1 MHPLHDYVAKQLADK
16 LKSKKLVVWYD
27 ARSEFAPFIAEVRGG
42 ARTSSE
48 PMPVSVAG
56 IATRLAEY
64 AGSLFEL
71 RAVVEPRVSG
81 DSPESVVIYLP
92 GCERDRR
99 TSVLMELEKA
109 GECYEPQ
116 LKRLAR
122 NVLRQRYTDGV
133 IDEMLAPERVTYEDL
148 VRAASDCSPQ
158 STRYSHRVRVWQA
171 PFGSWRCSLV
181 CSK

>member
-27 ARSEFAPFIAEVRGG
+27 ARGEFVPFIAEVRGG
-42 ARTSSE
+42 ARMSSDLI
-48 PMPVSVAG
+48 PVAFAG

-99 TSVLMELEKA
+99 ASVLMVVEKA
-109 GECYEPQ
+109 GECYEAQ
-116 LKRLAR
+116 LQRLA
-122 NVLRQRYTDGV
+122 
-133 IDEMLAPERVTYEDL
+133 
-148 VRAASDCSPQ
+148 
-158 STRYSHRVRVWQA
+158 
-171 PFGSWRCSLV
+171 
-181 CSK
+181 

>member
-1 MHPLHDYVAKQLADK
+1 
-16 LKSKKLVVWYD
+16 
-27 ARSEFAPFIAEVRGG
+27 
-42 ARTSSE
+42 
-48 PMPVSVAG
+48 
-56 IATRLAEY
+56 
-64 AGSLFEL
+64 
-71 RAVVEPRVSG
+71 
-81 DSPESVVIYLP
+81 
-92 GCERDRR
+92 
-99 TSVLMELEKA
+99 MELEKA